1 MSLEKRE
8 SKYYTSQYWHKPYH
22 FSSKI
27 VCHWS
32 RNVEKCNVLAIHCSE
47 MPTTEVLFRCQ
58 GGYLR
63 LFHRE
68 PWVSICEIQEQWFIS
83 KLSGDLNT
91 QGDRFIQGLYLKVW
105 LCHVLGLD
113 GWGVGRKA
121 PESPPKLSTSI
132 GLRLELVHKLDAAEH
147 FTARITLLSPTSPGL
162 LEFGI
167 VSLILLSMLLELNS

>member
-8 SKYYTSQYWHKPYH
+8 SKYYTSQYWHEPYH

-27 VCHWS
+27 VRHWS
-32 RNVEKCNVLAIHCSE
+32 GNVEKCNVLAIQCSKL
-47 MPTTEVLFRCQ
+47 PTTEVLFRCE

-63 LFHRE
+63 LFHRG

-91 QGDRFIQGLYLKVW
+91 QGDRSIQGLHLKVW

-121 PESPPKLSTSI
+121 SESPPKLSTSI
-132 GLRLELVHKLDAAEH
+132 GLCLELVYRLDAAEH
-147 FTARITLLSPTSPGL
+147 FTAGITLLSPTSPGL
-162 LEFGI
+162 LEFGT
-167 VSLILLSMLLELNS
+167 VSLILSSMLLELNS

>member
-27 VCHWS
+27 VRHWS
-32 RNVEKCNVLAIHCSE
+32 RNVEKCNVLAIQCSK

-105 LCHVLGLD
+105 LCHVLGLH
-113 GWGVGRKA
+113 GWGVGKKA
-121 PESPPKLSTSI
+121 SESPPKLSTSI
-132 GLRLELVHKLDAAEH
+132 GLCLELVYRLDAAEH
-147 FTARITLLSPTSPGL
+147 FTARINLLSPTSPGL